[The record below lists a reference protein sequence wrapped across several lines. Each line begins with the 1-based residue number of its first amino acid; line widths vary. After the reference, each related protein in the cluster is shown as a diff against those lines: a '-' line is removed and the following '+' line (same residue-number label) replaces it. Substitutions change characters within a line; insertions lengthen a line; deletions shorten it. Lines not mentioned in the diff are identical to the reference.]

1 MNQTSYKK
9 LYLPDYNTP
18 HNWAESINEN
28 FRIIDRAFN
37 ILDNAVNNTTITGT
51 TTHNEDLLTLS
62 GQITLTSSNSTG
74 ICAFSLPSDLTTI
87 NMTNWD
93 NIGIIANFYKHTSN
107 IFTFIVVEHKFTLSQ
122 KEEGI
127 EIQVEIPE
135 SSIDDF
141 SNIICSF
148 SIYIKIPTEE
158 NESATE

>member
-28 FRIIDRAFN
+28 FRIIDTALN

-51 TTHNEDLLTLS
+51 TTHNGDLITLS
-62 GQITLTSSNSTG
+62 GQITLTSKNSTG
-74 ICAFSLPSDLTTI
+74 TCAFSLPSDLTTI
-87 NMTNWD
+87 DMTNWN
-93 NIGIIANFYKHTSN
+93 NIGIIANFYKHVGNT
-107 IFTFIVVEHKFTLSQ
+107 FTFVMVEHKLSLSKQ
-122 KEEGI
+122 GEGI
-127 EIQVEIPE
+127 QIQVAIPTD
-135 SSIDDF
+135 SIDT
-141 SNIICSF
+141 SSSIICSF